1 MTAPD
6 AQDLRWEN
14 GVPVSGRFDD
24 PYYSREDGLAETRHV
39 FIEGCRL
46 RERLRP
52 DGFSIAELGF
62 GTGLNFCAT
71 LAFWEA
77 HAPAGSR
84 LDYTAFELY
93 PLRAGEIGRALAP
106 WPELAPR
113 CAALVAAWRPE
124 GGIMEIG
131 PARLTLVRGDAR
143 ETVPAWRGR
152 ADAWYLDGFA
162 PARNPQMWEPGLLG
176 AVGAASAPDSV
187 AATYSVAG
195 AVRRGL
201 EAAGF
206 TLERLPGYG
215 RKREMLRAVRTPPDR
230 A

>member
-1 MTAPD
+1 
-6 AQDLRWEN
+6 
-14 GVPVSGRFDD
+14 
-24 PYYSREDGLAETRHV
+24 
-39 FIEGCRL
+39 
-46 RERLRP
+46 
-52 DGFSIAELGF
+52 
-62 GTGLNFCAT
+62 
-71 LAFWEA
+71 
-77 HAPAGSR
+77 
-84 LDYTAFELY
+84 
-93 PLRAGEIGRALAP
+93 
-106 WPELAPR
+106 
-113 CAALVAAWRPE
+113 
-124 GGIMEIG
+124 MEIG